1 MYEAFIYKWTNKTN
15 GKYYIGYHKGTPDD
29 GYISSGK
36 TFLTEYNGN
45 PNNFYR
51 QILLYGKKK
60 YCQYIE
66 AKLIMKAI
74 ETDGYGMIYNRTR
87 RSTLDSFT
95 CKSYTY
101 NIRCLHCGCHC
112 STDNDHEITIF
123 ESKHFLN
130 CDHHPDNIKK
140 KQKKLNKVKSSPTK
154 IRQNLA
160 DNKVKSSPTKIRQN
174 LADNKVKRQH
184 QLSLLK
190 LSTVDLLKY
199 EVVTPAGVFQY
210 LYEAAAHYQIS
221 INALK
226 NLIKKNIKFYLQP
239 K

>member
-1 MYEAFIYKWTNKTN
+1 MREAFIYRWTNKTN
-15 GKYYIGYHKGTPDD
+15 GKYYSGYHKGTPVD
-29 GYISSGK
+29 GYISSWK
-36 TFLTEYNGN
+36 TFLTEYKGN

-51 QILLYGKKK
+51 EILLYGKKK

-87 RSTLDSFT
+87 RSTLDCFT

-160 DNKVKSSPTKIRQN
+160 DNKVK
-174 LADNKVKRQH
+174 RQH

-226 NLIKKNIKFYLQP
+226 NLIRKNIEFYLQP